1 MDDPRQK
8 ASTTLAALPPHP
20 AGDEEA
26 ARAARVSAVMEHAEQ
41 AEQVASEVED
51 LNSADGA
58 AVLENL
64 STEQAADV
72 AEVLDPQTAANFM
85 AEMDHA
91 LAASVISDMEPP
103 EAATVLAYMDPD
115 DRVDILEH
123 VPPALH
129 DQLVSEMDA
138 AERAEVHELEQ
149 YPPDTAGGR
158 MTTQVTA
165 LYEHITVDNA
175 VTTLRELS
183 KELEQMF
190 YVYVINR
197 HRELV
202 GVLSM
207 RDLIL
212 ADPRTPLSQIMI
224 RNVRSVEAGMDQE
237 AVAQLMRKY
246 GYLAMPVVDHN
257 KRLLGLI
264 TLDDVIE
271 VLEEETTEDVQK
283 LFGAGA
289 EERLNSPWHFSF
301 RSRVWWLVIN
311 LGTAFLAGA
320 VVGVFEGTI
329 QQMAVL
335 AIYMPIVAGMGGNAS
350 AQAMAVAVRGLAVGR
365 VDGRLIRH
373 VIFRE
378 SIVGLLTGLAIALI
392 TTAVVLLWQGNPM
405 LGVVV
410 GLALVINHLLACTT
424 GAGIPFV
431 MKRLGFDPAQS
442 ATIFATT
449 VTDVGGF
456 FTFLGLATLFRHA
469 LIG

>member
-1 MDDPRQK
+1 MLEVMDDPGQK
-8 ASTTLAALPPHP
+8 ASPTTALPADDDP
-20 AGDEEA
+20 
-26 ARAARVSAVMEHAEQ
+26 RAAAATAATEQ

-58 AVLENL
+58 AVLETL

-72 AEVLDPQTAANFM
+72 AEVLDPQTAANFI

-175 VTTLRELS
+175 ITTLRELS

-212 ADPRTPLSQIMI
+212 ADPQTVLSSIMI
-224 RNVRSVEAGMDQE
+224 RNVRAVEASMDQE

-246 GYLAMPVVDHN
+246 GYLAMPVVNHN

-311 LGTAFLAGA
+311 LATAFLAGA
-320 VVGVFEGTI
+320 VVGIFEGTI
-329 QQMAVL
+329 QELAVL

-350 AQAMAVAVRGLAVGR
+350 AQAMAVVVRGLAVGR
-365 VDGRLIRH
+365 VDAKLIRH
-373 VIFRE
+373 VILRE
-378 SIVGLLTGLAIALI
+378 SIVGVLTGLAIALI
-392 TTAVVLLWQGNPM
+392 TAAVVLLWQGNPM

-410 GLALVINHLLACTT
+410 GLALVINHALACTT
-424 GAGIPFV
+424 GAGIPFI

-456 FTFLGLATLFRHA
+456 FAFLGLATLFRQA
-469 LIG
+469 LIGG

>member
-1 MDDPRQK
+1 MSDD
-8 ASTTLAALPPHP
+8 AEMNLATAAAERSEALAH
-20 AGDEEA
+20 
-26 ARAARVSAVMEHAEQ
+26 R
-41 AEQVASEVED
+41 VED
-51 LNSADGA
+51 LPSADGA
-58 AVLENL
+58 AILTDL

-72 AEVLDPQTAANFM
+72 AEALDPQTAANIL
-85 AEMDHA
+85 AEMDHT
-91 LAASVISDMEPP
+91 LAASVITDMEAP
-103 EAATVLAYMDPD
+103 EASTVLSYMDPD

-123 VPPALH
+123 VDGPLH
-129 DQLVSEMDA
+129 DKLVDEMDA
-138 AERAEVHELEQ
+138 EEAAEVHHLEQ

-175 VTTLRELS
+175 VTILRQLS
-183 KELEQMF
+183 RELEQMF
-190 YVYVINR
+190 YVYVINK

-212 ADPRTPLSQIMI
+212 AEPSTVLSTLMI
-224 RNVRSVEAGMDQE
+224 RNVRAVEASTDQE
-237 AVAQLMRKY
+237 AVAKLMKKY

-289 EERLNSPWHFSF
+289 EERLSSPWHFSF

-311 LGTAFLAGA
+311 LATAFLAGA

-329 QQMAVL
+329 ADIAVL

-350 AQAMAVAVRGLAVGR
+350 AQAMAVAVRGISLGE
-365 VDGRLIRH
+365 VDRKLLRH
-373 VIFRE
+373 VITRE
-378 SIVGLLTGLAIALI
+378 IIVGVLTGIVCGVITAAIA
-392 TTAVVLLWQGNPM
+392 VLWQGSGV
-405 LGVVV
+405 LGLVV
-410 GLALVINHLLACTT
+410 GLALIINHTLACCS
-424 GAGIPFV
+424 GAGIPFI

-456 FTFLGLATLFRHA
+456 FCFLGLATMFKSA
-469 LIG
+469 LMG

>member
-1 MDDPRQK
+1 MDARSPTDVPPDAPANPAVDETGEQIAGRIEE
-8 ASTTLAALPPHP
+8 LP
-20 AGDEEA
+20 
-26 ARAARVSAVMEHAEQ
+26 
-41 AEQVASEVED
+41 
-51 LNSADGA
+51 SADGA
-58 AVLENL
+58 AILENL
-64 STEQAADV
+64 TIERAAEV
-72 AEVLDPQTAANFM
+72 AEALDPQTAADIL
-85 AEMDHA
+85 AEMDHDR
-91 LAASVISDMEPP
+91 AAGLISGMKPP
-103 EAATVLAYMDPD
+103 EASTVLSYMDPD

-123 VPPALH
+123 VTTDLH
-129 DQLVSEMDA
+129 DHLVDEMDA
-138 AERAEVHELEQ
+138 PERAEVHELEQ

-175 VTTLRELS
+175 VSSLRQMS
-183 KELEQMF
+183 RELEQMF

-212 ADPRTPLSQIMI
+212 ADPRTPLSNIMI
-224 RNVRSVEAGMDQE
+224 RNVRAVQASMDQE

-257 KRLLGLI
+257 NRLLGLI

-271 VLEEETTEDVQK
+271 VLEEETTEDVQRM
-283 LFGAGA
+283 FGAGA
-289 EERLNSPWHFSF
+289 EERLSSPWHFSF

-320 VVGVFEGTI
+320 VVGMFEGTI
-329 QQMAVL
+329 QQLAVL

-350 AQAMAVAVRGLAVGR
+350 AQAMAVTVRGLAVGR
-365 VDGRLIRH
+365 VDRKLMRH
-373 VIFRE
+373 VITRE
-378 SIVGLLTGLAIALI
+378 VIVGVLTGVVIALI
-392 TTAVVLLWQGNPM
+392 TGAVALLWQGDPM
-405 LGVVV
+405 LGLVVA
-410 GLALVINHLLACTT
+410 LALVINHTLACST
-424 GAGIPFV
+424 GAVIPFI

-449 VTDVGGF
+449 ITDVGGF
-456 FTFLGLATLFRHA
+456 FSFLGLATLFRQA
-469 LIG
+469 LMN

>member
-1 MDDPRQK
+1 MDKQSEK
-8 ASTTLAALPPHP
+8 
-20 AGDEEA
+20 EA
-26 ARAARVSAVMEHAEQ
+26 ADAAVERSEQMAVR
-41 AEQVASEVED
+41 VED
-51 LNSADGA
+51 LPSADGA
-58 AVLENL
+58 AILTDMP
-64 STEQAADV
+64 SAQAAGV
-72 AEVLDPQTAANFM
+72 AEALDPQTAADIL
-85 AEMDHA
+85 AEMDHVR
-91 LAASVISDMEPP
+91 AASVISDMEPP
-103 EAATVLAYMDPD
+103 EASTVLSYMDPD

-123 VPPALH
+123 VEAPLH
-129 DQLVSEMDA
+129 DQLVDEMDA
-138 AERAEVHELEQ
+138 HEAAEVHHLEQ

-175 VTTLRELS
+175 VTILRQLS

-190 YVYVINR
+190 YVYVINK
-197 HRELV
+197 HKELV

-212 ADPRTPLSQIMI
+212 ADPKTVLSSIMI
-224 RNVRSVEAGMDQE
+224 RNVRSVEAATDQE
-237 AVAQLMRKY
+237 AVARMMKKY

-289 EERLNSPWHFSF
+289 EERLSSPWHFSF

-311 LGTAFLAGA
+311 LGTAFMAGA
-320 VVGVFEGTI
+320 VVGIFEGTI
-329 QQMAVL
+329 AEMAVL

-350 AQAMAVAVRGLAVGR
+350 AQAMAVAVRGIAVGE
-365 VDGRLIRH
+365 VDRKLLRH
-373 VIFRE
+373 VMSRE
-378 SIVGLLTGLAIALI
+378 LVVGVLTGLVCGII
-392 TTAVVLLWQGNPM
+392 TAAVAVLWQGNPM

-410 GLALVINHLLACTT
+410 GLALVINHTLASST
-424 GAGIPFV
+424 GAGIPFI

-456 FTFLGLATLFRHA
+456 FCFLGLATLF
-469 LIG
+469 

>member
-1 MDDPRQK
+1 MD
-8 ASTTLAALPPHP
+8 
-20 AGDEEA
+20 
-26 ARAARVSAVMEHAEQ
+26 
-41 AEQVASEVED
+41 ASEPKSSDQRRLPSDPPVQTTDERIAVSDPGPDSPERVATQLED

-64 STEQAADV
+64 ASAQAADV
-72 AEVLDPQTAANFM
+72 AEALDPQTAADIL
-85 AEMDHA
+85 AEMEHP
-91 LAASVISDMEPP
+91 LAASVIADMEPP
-103 EAATVLAYMDPD
+103 EASTVLAYMDPD

-123 VPPALH
+123 VPPELH
-129 DQLVSEMDA
+129 DRLVGEMDA
-138 AERAEVHELEQ
+138 AERAEVHQLEQ

-175 VTTLRELS
+175 IATLRQLS
-183 KELEQMF
+183 RELEQMF

-212 ADPRTPLSQIMI
+212 ADPSTPLAKIMI
-224 RNVRSVEAGMDQE
+224 RNVRAVQANMDQE

-246 GYLAMPVVDHN
+246 GYLAMPVVDHGN
-257 KRLLGLI
+257 RLLGLI

-289 EERLNSPWHFSF
+289 EERLSSPWHFSF

-320 VVGVFEGTI
+320 VVGLFEGTI
-329 QQMAVL
+329 AQMAVL

-350 AQAMAVAVRGLAVGR
+350 AQAMAVAVRGLAVGK
-365 VDGRLIRH
+365 VDAKLMRHVLIR
-373 VIFRE
+373 E
-378 SIVGLLTGLAIALI
+378 LIVGVLTGLVVAMI
-392 TTAVVLLWQGNPM
+392 TAAVVLLWQGNPM

-410 GLALVINHLLACTT
+410 GLALVINHVLACTT
-424 GAGIPFV
+424 GAGIPFI

-456 FTFLGLATLFRHA
+456 FTFLGLATAFRHW
-469 LIG
+469 LM

>member
-1 MDDPRQK
+1 MADEPLTSSPSAPEAPRRDDP
-8 ASTTLAALPPHP
+8 AEHLAKRVEELP
-20 AGDEEA
+20 
-26 ARAARVSAVMEHAEQ
+26 
-41 AEQVASEVED
+41 
-51 LNSADGA
+51 SADA
-58 AVLENL
+58 ATVLGEL
-64 STEQAADV
+64 QSDQAAEV
-72 AEVLDPQTAANFM
+72 AEALDPQTAADIL
-85 AEMDHA
+85 AEMDA
-91 LAASVISDMEPP
+91 TLAASVITDMQPP
-103 EAATVLAYMDPD
+103 EAATVLQYMDPD

-123 VPPALH
+123 VAPDLH
-129 DQLVSEMDA
+129 DRLVGELKPADA
-138 AERAEVHELEQ
+138 ADVHQLEQ

-175 VTTLRELS
+175 ITTLRQLS

-212 ADPRTPLSQIMI
+212 ADPQTHLSRIMI
-224 RNVRSVEAGMDQE
+224 RSVRSVPASMDQE
-237 AVAQLMRKY
+237 TVAQLMRKY

-257 KRLLGLI
+257 NRLLGLI

-311 LGTAFLAGA
+311 LATAFLAGA
-320 VVGVFEGTI
+320 VVGIFEGTI
-329 QQMAVL
+329 QTLAVL
-335 AIYMPIVAGMGGNAS
+335 AVYMPIVAGMGGNAS
-350 AQAMAVAVRGLAVGR
+350 AQAMAVAVRGLAVGAVDKKLMRR
-365 VDGRLIRH
+365 VLI
-373 VIFRE
+373 RE
-378 SIVGLLTGLAIALI
+378 SIVGLLTGIVIALI
-392 TTAVVLLWQGNPM
+392 TAAVVLLWQGNPM

-410 GLALVINHLLACTT
+410 GLALVINHTLACST
-424 GAGIPFV
+424 GAGIPFI

-456 FTFLGLATLFRHA
+456 FAFLGLATLFRSW
-469 LIG
+469 LMQ